1 MSTPSNRAEPPLRS
15 APTPGSAVLTGLR
28 LENIALID
36 SLDLA
41 FDQGFSV
48 LTGETGAGK
57 SILLD
62 ALDAVLGGLQTGA
75 GSRLLRSGCDR
86 AVIEASFHPGE
97 AASRWLL
104 AQEITDGDEEL
115 VVSREW
121 RRQDERFSSRSRLN
135 GVIVNRQQLQILR
148 PLLIDLTV
156 QGQTQ
161 QLARPGQQKRWLDR
175 LGGASLDAELT
186 QVRRHWN
193 EWLHCQ
199 NELESAESDWLRLEE
214 QREELEVLLA
224 ELDRAELDDPE
235 EIALLERE
243 QDRLVHGVRLQEGL
257 GLLIGR
263 LQDGADQAPSA
274 VDHLQACSH
283 ELQQMRALDPSL
295 NSLSER
301 CLDLETGV
309 QDLIRELEGY
319 GASLDS
325 DPQRL
330 AVLQDRLAELKRL
343 ERRHGQDLVDL
354 IKRRDELRDRQQ
366 SGGAS
371 ELLERLRNQE
381 HEACETRD
389 RSNASLR
396 SRRLAVAEELQER
409 LMAHLRP
416 MGLANVRFEVA
427 VESAE
432 PSESGADA
440 VCFLFSANPGQPLAP
455 LADVASGGEMSRFLL
470 ALKTCLAEVDGSSTL
485 LFDEIDT
492 GVSGRVSGAMADLLR
507 MLSRH
512 RQVFCVTHQ
521 PLVAAAAD
529 HHFRVSK
536 DVSNGVTHSRVS
548 HLRDTHARQRELAEL
563 AGGDRHEAELYAAS
577 LLDQKAA

>member
-1 MSTPSNRAEPPLRS
+1 M
-15 APTPGSAVLTGLR
+15 LTGLR

-62 ALDAVLGGLQTGA
+62 ALDAVLGGLQAAA

-86 AVIEASFHPGE
+86 AVIEASFRPGE
-97 AASRWLL
+97 AARHWLL
-104 AQEITDGDEEL
+104 EQEITDDDGEL

-135 GVIVNRQQLQILR
+135 GVMVNRQQLQVLR

-175 LGGASLDAELT
+175 LGGAPLDAELD
-186 QVRRHWN
+186 QVRRHWG
-193 EWLHCQ
+193 EWLHCR
-199 NELESAESDWLRLEE
+199 NVLESAENDRLRLQE
-214 QREELEVLLA
+214 QREELDLLLT
-224 ELDRAELDDPE
+224 ELDRAELDDPA
-235 EIALLERE
+235 EIELLEQE

-257 GLLIGR
+257 GLLIDR
-263 LQDGADQAPSA
+263 LVDGADQAPSA
-274 VDHLQACSH
+274 IDHLQACSH
-283 ELQQMRALDPSL
+283 ELQQMQGLDPSL
-295 NSLSER
+295 SSISDR

-319 GASLDS
+319 GISLDS

-343 ERRHGQDLVDL
+343 VRRHGQDLVDL
-354 IKRRDELRDRQQ
+354 IKRRDELRERQQ
-366 SGGAS
+366 SGEADVF
-371 ELLERLRNQE
+371 LERLRDQE
-381 HEACETRD
+381 RKACAIRD
-389 RSNASLR
+389 ASNDSLR

-416 MGLANVRFEVA
+416 MGLANVRFQVA
-427 VESAE
+427 VDPTE
-432 PSESGADA
+432 PGESGADA
-440 VCFLFSANPGQPLAP
+440 VCFLFSANPGQPMAP
-455 LADVASGGEMSRFLL
+455 LAEVASGGEMSRFLL

-507 MLSRH
+507 MLSQH

-529 HHFRVSK
+529 HHFQVSK
-536 DVSNGVTHSRVS
+536 EVVDGVTHSRVS
-548 HLRDTHARQRELAEL
+548 QLRDTQERQRELAEL
-563 AGGDRHEAELYAAS
+563 AGGDLHEAEVYAAS